1 MTNERPPC
9 TSCCAGATSA
19 DQQMLSW
26 PLGGWGG
33 LRLGETLDQILMCLH
48 IKRSH
53 INNSGIVQGS
63 VKELRGDSWT
73 LACGLGSI
81 SQDK

>member
-1 MTNERPPC
+1 MHQLLCWGHICGPADVVLA
-9 TSCCAGATSA
+9 SGGLGA
-19 DQQMLSW
+19 
-26 PLGGWGG
+26 GG

-63 VKELRGDSWT
+63 VKELRGDSRT

>member
-1 MTNERPPC
+1 MSAHHAPAAVLGPHLR
-9 TSCCAGATSA
+9 TSRCCP
-19 DQQMLSW
+19 D
-26 PLGGWGG
+26 LGGLGAGG

-53 INNSGIVQGS
+53 INNSGIMQGS
-63 VKELRGDSWT
+63 VEELRGDSRT